1 MIRWVWATF
10 IFHPIYKGQFGSLV
24 GQLILQAGTIADMAS
39 MGSML
44 PGWSWN
50 STPSSPSLSFLQ
62 ETTEPLFAADSND
75 GIRGHMGKTCVFF
88 SCILLVVL
96 GRTPNKFAASRPSF
110 KGHGMN
116 LQLPSQQVHLK
127 YSEIKIIRIKW

>member
-1 MIRWVWATF
+1 MHSDQSVMIRWVWATF

-88 SCILLVVL
+88 SLY
-96 GRTPNKFAASRPSF
+96 FAGCA
-110 KGHGMN
+110 GED
-116 LQLPSQQVHLK
+116 SQQVR
-127 YSEIKIIRIKW
+127 SIASVIQRPWNEPSITFTTGSSKIF

>member
-1 MIRWVWATF
+1 
-10 IFHPIYKGQFGSLV
+10 
-24 GQLILQAGTIADMAS
+24 MAS

-88 SCILLVVL
+88 SLY
-96 GRTPNKFAASRPSF
+96 FAGCA
-110 KGHGMN
+110 GED
-116 LQLPSQQVHLK
+116 SQQVR
-127 YSEIKIIRIKW
+127 SIASIIQRPWNEPSITFTTGSSKIF